1 MAKIQ
6 KSKVFDAAEAA
17 QEIKPVVAP
26 DQFKVDGKA
35 YTVFDQAEAAQ
46 EIKPVVAPDQF
57 KVDGKAYTYAMPKIN
72 LPGVGIRTALECILD
87 KESYAELGGKTINEF
102 LVSIGSGAVKE
113 I

>member
-17 QEIKPVVAP
+17 QEIKPVIAP
-26 DQFKVDGKA
+26 DQFKIDGK
-35 YTVFDQAEAAQ
+35 T
-46 EIKPVVAPDQF
+46 
-57 KVDGKAYTYAMPKIN
+57 YTYAMPKIN
-72 LPGVGIRTALECILD
+72 ISGIGIRTALECILD
-87 KESYAELGGKTINEF
+87 KEVYAELGGMTINAY